1 MLLFKLLGL
10 ITALL
15 TSLIIYSTSQVCD
28 YNASLDLK
36 KKNLDE
42 LNKEIGN
49 SLGKDGI
56 GDMSITYVKE
66 LDCIKVKESNVD
78 EKKILNQIK
87 EITQIV
93 VAVINKDK
101 LANSSAGKNTELLST
116 DGKSDEDILLMLKN
130 ASKNLIKKKN
140 ELLGEPNEN
149 QAEEMDKLMEEYEKL
164 LNENKSKTN

>member
-1 MLLFKLLGL
+1 MLLKLLGL
-10 ITALL
+10 LTALL

-28 YNASLDLK
+28 YNSSLDLK

-49 SLGKDGI
+49 SLGGDGV
-56 GDMSITYVKE
+56 GEMSVTYVKE
-66 LDCIKVKESNVD
+66 LDCVKVKESHVD

-116 DGKSDEDILLMLKN
+116 DGKTDKDILSLLEN
-130 ASKNLIKKKN
+130 VSKNLVKKKN
-140 ELLGEPNEN
+140 EILGEPNEN
-149 QAEEMDKLMEEYEKL
+149 QAKEMDKLIKEYEKL
-164 LNENKSKTN
+164 LNK